1 VEPKTPRLNFLQISG
16 IEKLKCIDDILF
28 CCKLEAISNSNPKG
42 NLLFSSGGKLH
53 D

>member
-1 VEPKTPRLNFLQISG
+1 MK
-16 IEKLKCIDDILF
+16 KCSSEMHQFELADPVDDFQL